1 MREITSSPS
10 QPHTLESPTHAKSRM
25 NQPKLLDHYPWLI
38 PWLYLA
44 VTGEIIMTLSRLFE
58 TKKDQPSLL

>member
-1 MREITSSPS
+1 
-10 QPHTLESPTHAKSRM
+10 M

-38 PWLYLA
+38 PRLCLA
-44 VTGEIIMTLSRLFE
+44 VTGEIIMTLSRSFE